1 MKVVEDSDE
10 TPERSLFI
18 SVGTS
23 TIDNDGEDLA
33 SRGKILLFQVKKSK
47 KRALGNSNQDPP
59 LELFLK
65 SEKDMALGPVTS
77 LSSLR
82 SGEDIY
88 RIVVGA
94 GAEITVEQWGSGKLT
109 QVGECLICVS
119 VASFRIPCTH
129 PMALFP
135 GFYHAHMQ
143 VQQVVLFKTFFLLSD
158 A

>member
-1 MKVVEDSDE
+1 MCSSVKVVEDSDE

-109 QVGECLICVS
+109 QVGERLMLQCL
-119 VASFRIPCTH
+119 
-129 PMALFP
+129 
-135 GFYHAHMQ
+135 
-143 VQQVVLFKTFFLLSD
+143 FFLPHPLY
-158 A
+158 